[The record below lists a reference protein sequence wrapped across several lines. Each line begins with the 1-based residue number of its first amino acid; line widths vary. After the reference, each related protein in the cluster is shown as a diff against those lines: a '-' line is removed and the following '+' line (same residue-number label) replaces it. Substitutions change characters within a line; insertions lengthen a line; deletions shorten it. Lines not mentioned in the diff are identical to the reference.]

1 MFYRFLTRHNFIV
14 YTYRRLV
21 VGMLLAS
28 LSLLAAGATET
39 ARLQDIY
46 QNGVSFE
53 PLGEC
58 NLIIYCMHVKFC
70 FYIILNFF

>member
-1 MFYRFLTRHNFIV
+1 V

-28 LSLLAAGATET
+28 LSLLVAGAIET

-58 NLIIYCMHVKFC
+58 N
-70 FYIILNFF
+70 